1 MLVIEIVDYCGL
13 DVFIVMG
20 SLGWM
25 SVGGLTLSYRLVYCM
40 YFRCCDLLV
49 CDIGCMY
56 NFGFTGVSG
65 LKISSRLIVGVDY
78 YYMCMRWWIYNI
90 NLFAVT
96 SQIQFLRVGDALR
109 FGGLLVHFIGI
120 YSIVGGFSPDLFVDR
135 FIVKVVTYVMNWFV
149 AMSLFYGCSA
159 CEKDLRD
166 FLDSIVACM
175 LILDASLHV
184 HEFVGGWEA
193 FCKGFGLKIVW
204 FMWLFYRCSL
214 MLLVAFGVLHVVL
227 IVAYSVWG
235 FRWMCCVAFGFVQV
249 CMMQL
254 QRCFM
259 GCLYLIMFS
268 LQVVWVF
275 VLYCGFWLREFGLL
289 NLLRVTFAVGLG
301 LVGCCVLTLMGHLIW
316 LTVSIIVL
324 HVTYKLSK
332 GRLSYLSLESAMILC
347 RTASLLVGFI
357 GSMEFLCTYDFY
369 CFQLDLFRCN
379 APIVFGLRGL
389 IVFGTVIF
397 VLLNMHDLVLFNLGW
412 CTWICDFVFTA
423 ECALFDCGRYIYFRC
438 RMRVCCG
445 SGMIRDAVR
454 LTLMLDEHLFLCLVG
469 LDLFANNAD

>member
-1 MLVIEIVDYCGL
+1 MLLVKLLLWVCVIGLLREFIEYDALREGYYTFSLEALFTVFVAYVVCMCYGKGAFDKRETVGKSTITLDKLSWFLLFEVQETSTLGFRFFRGEFVCAENEVFSNLVFRLSFICLFGCFAHSIMDVMGCWGFFAHSVTILLFVYILAIACVDRWNYAHLKLLFRGFS
-13 DVFIVMG
+13 VTTVVMG

-193 FCKGFGLKIVW
+193 FCKG
-204 FMWLFYRCSL
+204 
-214 MLLVAFGVLHVVL
+214 LL
-227 IVAYSVWG
+227 SV
-235 FRWMCCVAFGFVQV
+235 
-249 CMMQL
+249 
-254 QRCFM
+254 
-259 GCLYLIMFS
+259 
-268 LQVVWVF
+268 
-275 VLYCGFWLREFGLL
+275 
-289 NLLRVTFAVGLG
+289 
-301 LVGCCVLTLMGHLIW
+301 
-316 LTVSIIVL
+316 
-324 HVTYKLSK
+324 K
-332 GRLSYLSLESAMILC
+332 G
-347 RTASLLVGFI
+347 
-357 GSMEFLCTYDFY
+357 
-369 CFQLDLFRCN
+369 
-379 APIVFGLRGL
+379 
-389 IVFGTVIF
+389 
-397 VLLNMHDLVLFNLGW
+397 
-412 CTWICDFVFTA
+412 
-423 ECALFDCGRYIYFRC
+423 
-438 RMRVCCG
+438 
-445 SGMIRDAVR
+445 
-454 LTLMLDEHLFLCLVG
+454 
-469 LDLFANNAD
+469 